1 MSTQSDHKVK
11 AIPDGMHSLT
21 PHITCA
27 GAADAMEFYKK
38 AFNAVEMFRMAGPDG
53 KLMHGCVKIGDSQLM
68 LADDFPQWGALDP
81 HALKGSPVTI
91 HLQVEDVDA
100 SFAQAIA
107 AGATVTMPVADMFWG
122 DRYGQLKDPFGHRW
136 ALATHKV
143 DLTPEQTRDAMMKMM
158 ATTPE
163 CKP

>member
-1 MSTQSDHKVK
+1 
-11 AIPDGMHSLT
+11 
-21 PHITCA
+21 
-27 GAADAMEFYKK
+27 
-38 AFNAVEMFRMAGPDG
+38 
-53 KLMHGCVKIGDSQLM
+53 MHGCVKIGDSQLM

-143 DLTPEQTRDAMMKMM
+143 DLTPEQTRDAMMTMM

>member
-1 MSTQSDHKVK
+1 MNTSKEVKVK

-27 GAADAMEFYKK
+27 GAADAIAFYKK
-38 AFNAVEMFRMAGPDG
+38 AFNAVELFRMAGPDG

-68 LADDFPQWGALDP
+68 LADDFPQWGGFDP

-100 SFAQAIA
+100 SFAQAVA
-107 AGATVTMPVADMFWG
+107 AGATVVMPVTDMFWG
-122 DRYGQLKDPFGHRW
+122 DRYGQLTDPFGHRW

-143 DLTPEQTRDAMMKMM
+143 DLTPEQTHAAMLQALADA
-158 ATTPE
+158 PE
-163 CKP
+163 CK